1 MSTVAIKTEARQ
13 RALAYAFLA
22 DCYDAP
28 LDGERLASLAA
39 AAGTGENADAGLAA
53 PLCAALSGRSDWTS
67 AATGLAVEHARLFLG
82 LREGHSLAPPYASLW
97 HEGQLIGRHTR
108 EVAGL
113 YAAVGFS
120 DPGRPG
126 PCDRLPSLLRFM
138 ASLCDAEDLVS
149 NDGTDTRADALR
161 TSELRTIELRD
172 LQADF
177 LDAHLLSWLPDY
189 CKTLIA
195 STREPFY
202 RALAEVTVQA
212 LSEDAA
218 YLAAQPRHGRD
229 PAETAPGRDAAPP
242 TGHPTGSGPHDSLA
256 TEMVR

>member
-1 MSTVAIKTEARQ
+1 MAEARQ

-28 LDGERLASLAA
+28 LDGARLVSLTS
-39 AAGTGENADAGLAA
+39 AAGTGDDADPGLAA
-53 PLCAALSGRSDWTS
+53 PLCAALAGRSDWTS
-67 AATGLAVEHARLFLG
+67 EGTRLAVEHARLFLG

-108 EVAGL
+108 EVAAL
-113 YAAVGFS
+113 FAAIGFA

-138 ASLCDAEDLVS
+138 ASLCDAEDLAL
-149 NDGTDTRADALR
+149 NDGTDTRAV
-161 TSELRTIELRD
+161 ELQD
-172 LQADF
+172 MQADF

-189 CKTLIA
+189 CKTLITNA
-195 STREPFY
+195 RDPFY
-202 RALAEVTVQA
+202 RALAEVTVKA
-212 LSEDAA
+212 LSADAA
-218 YLAAQPRHGRD
+218 YLAAQPRHGRA
-229 PAETAPGRDAAPP
+229 PAARVLRTDAAPP
-242 TGHPTGSGPHDSLA
+242 VGCPVGSGPHVSPA